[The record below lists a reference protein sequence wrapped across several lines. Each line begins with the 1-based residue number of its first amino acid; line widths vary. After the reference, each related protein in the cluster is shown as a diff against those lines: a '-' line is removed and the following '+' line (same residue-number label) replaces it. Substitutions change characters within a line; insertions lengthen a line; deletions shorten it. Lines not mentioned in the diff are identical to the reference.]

1 MQFDKEDQSIMCS
14 DRQGTK
20 EDLSEITDL
29 YFDENGLIPAIIQE
43 ASSGEVLMMAYMNR
57 ESLEKTL
64 ETGKTWFYSRRRKR
78 LWNKGESSG
87 NQQIVKG
94 IRYDCDGDTLLLQV
108 EQIGVACHTGEK
120 SCFYRELVESDRGSG
135 QQQVLKMLEGIIKE
149 RRENPEEGS
158 YTNYLFDSGLDKILK
173 KVGEEAAEVIIASKN
188 EHSADLIGEI
198 SDLVYHMMV
207 LMQEKQITLDDVSE
221 ELMYRHQER

>member
-1 MQFDKEDQSIMCS
+1 MCS

>member
-1 MQFDKEDQSIMCS
+1 MCS

-29 YFDENGLIPAIIQE
+29 YFDEDGLIPAIIQE

-64 ETGKTWFYSRRRKR
+64 ETGTTWFYSRRRKR

-135 QQQVLKMLEGIIKE
+135 QQQVLRILEGIIKE
-149 RRENPEEGS
+149 RRENPKEGS
-158 YTNYLFDSGLDKILK
+158 YTNYLFDNGLDKILK
-173 KVGEEAAEVIIASKN
+173 KVGEEASEVIIASKN

-198 SDLVYHMMV
+198 SDLIYHMMV

-221 ELMYRHQER
+221 ELMYRHQGR